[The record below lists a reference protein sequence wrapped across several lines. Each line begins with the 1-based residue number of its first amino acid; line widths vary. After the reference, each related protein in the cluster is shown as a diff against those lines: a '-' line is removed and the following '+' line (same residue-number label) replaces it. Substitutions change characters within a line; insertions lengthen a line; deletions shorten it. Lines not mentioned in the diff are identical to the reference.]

1 MNWFDGI
8 RAHIEAKHLLQHSF
22 YQRWSAGELTRE
34 ELSEYAREYYH
45 YTLAFPTFLS
55 AVHSQSNDIALRQA
69 VLENL
74 IEEERGAENHPEL
87 WLRFCDAL
95 GLERDAVL
103 TSTPSAATSELIDV
117 MKTLCLEGES
127 HEGLAALY
135 AYESQVPAVAH
146 TKIEGLKKFYG
157 IDDAREISFFTTH
170 LVADVL
176 HAQTSEEWLDRL
188 CDTSEKKQA
197 ATAAVEAT
205 LEALYGFLDGV
216 NHQASVMVH

>member
-1 MNWFDGI
+1 MNWFDDVRKTVEG
-8 RAHIEAKHLLQHSF
+8 KHLLQHSF

-55 AVHSQSNDIALRQA
+55 AVHSQSGDLALRQS

-74 IEEERGAENHPEL
+74 IEEERGEENHPEL

-95 GLERDAVL
+95 GLDRDAVL
-103 TSTPSAATSELIDV
+103 TSSPSAPTRQLIEV
-117 MKTLCLEGES
+117 MRTLCRDGDS

-146 TKIEGLKKFYG
+146 TKIEGLRKFYG
-157 IDDAREISFFTTH
+157 IEDSRDISFFTTH

-176 HAQTSEEWLDRL
+176 HAQTSEEWLGRL
-188 CDTSEKKQA
+188 CDTDARKQS

-216 NHQASVMVH
+216 NHPASVMVH